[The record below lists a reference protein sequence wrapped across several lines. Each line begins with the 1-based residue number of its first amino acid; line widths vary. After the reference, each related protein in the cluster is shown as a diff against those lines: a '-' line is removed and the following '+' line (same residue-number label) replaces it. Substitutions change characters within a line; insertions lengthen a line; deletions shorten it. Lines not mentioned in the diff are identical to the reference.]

1 MSKVYSMCLAGV
13 LTVSA
18 LPVTAATDAEIDCT
32 YQADVVNAVRQARID
47 GVKERAVPQAVQA
60 ASPTW
65 PENYNAVV
73 PLIAP
78 WVYEMKMREVRANDL
93 GAAWKEMCL
102 AR

>member
-1 MSKVYSMCLAGV
+1 MLKIGSMCLAGV
-13 LTVSA
+13 MALTAAPLV
-18 LPVTAATDAEIDCT
+18 AATDAEADCT
-32 YQADVVNAVRQARID
+32 YQADVVSAVRQARID
-47 GVKERAVPQAVQA
+47 GVKERAVPQAVQG

-65 PENYNAVV
+65 PEKYNAVV
-73 PLIAP
+73 PLVAP